1 MAVDE
6 ALLLHT
12 PRMGPSVR
20 LYGWSA
26 PTVSLGLRQRG
37 EEWLPRCE
45 AMGVAIVRRASGGG
59 AVLHAGDLTY
69 AVVAPRDCPDIP
81 PDLGGSCEWIRSVLL
96 DGLTRA
102 GLPVSPACSAA
113 GAARAEACF
122 AGSLGYE
129 IEVAGR
135 KLVGSAQRRT
145 PFGFLQHGSIR
156 LREPGGLS
164 RALFGAAVPP
174 APPLPEGCTS
184 ERVSRALA
192 EAFRTALEG
201 RLPPGELDAE
211 ELETADSYERERRGC
226 GLWSPPGFSRRHQ
239 RIADRVA

>member
-12 PRMGPSVR
+12 ARMGPSVR

-37 EEWLPRCE
+37 EEWLARCE
-45 AMGVAIVRRASGGG
+45 ATGVAIVRRASGGG

-69 AVVAPRDCPDIP
+69 AVVAPRGCPDVP
-81 PDLGGSCEWIRSVLL
+81 RDLRGSCEWIRSVLL
-96 DGLTRA
+96 DGLLRA
-102 GLPVSPACSAA
+102 GLPVSPACSDV

-122 AGSLGYE
+122 ARSLGYE
-129 IEVAGR
+129 IEIGGQ

-145 PFGFLQHGSIR
+145 SFGFLQHGAIR
-156 LREPGGLS
+156 LREPRGLS
-164 RALFGAAVPP
+164 RALFGAAVP
-174 APPLPEGCTS
+174 APPLLPEGCTPEKAS
-184 ERVSRALA
+184 AALT
-192 EAFRTALEG
+192 EAFRAALEG
-201 RLPPGELDAE
+201 RLQPGALDAE
-211 ELETADSYERERRGC
+211 ELETADRHERARRGS